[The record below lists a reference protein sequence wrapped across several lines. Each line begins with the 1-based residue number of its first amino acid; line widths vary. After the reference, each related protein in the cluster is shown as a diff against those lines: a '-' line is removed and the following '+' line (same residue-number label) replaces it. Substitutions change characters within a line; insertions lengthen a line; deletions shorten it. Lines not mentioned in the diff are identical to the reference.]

1 MSKKLETCDSRLI
14 INDLVVF
21 IRELYFSRELI
32 VQQRPNYWTSAEWV
46 FIDTFIGSC
55 FFMLM
60 KLKWR
65 SLYPV
70 QYAKKV
76 NLNQICSRSWR
87 PTAKDNI
94 SRLNIVQAMSSF
106 SLDY

>member
-1 MSKKLETCDSRLI
+1 
-14 INDLVVF
+14 
-21 IRELYFSRELI
+21 
-32 VQQRPNYWTSAEWV
+32 
-46 FIDTFIGSC
+46 
-55 FFMLM
+55 MLM